1 MQQRVKNMQETV
13 NNRFKF
19 WGILSQRYRHDITR
33 HGEVF
38 FSIVVITQLVIIMGE
53 ALFSCG
59 YKDPPYQQIVDYVPV
74 VEDDDLS
81 YDDDNAMSHWLYLL
95 WWVFV
100 FIILISGS
108 LSSINTRIDFL
119 SESNG
124 RRGGYILYVGWN
136 EIKKVV

>member
-1 MQQRVKNMQETV
+1 V

-38 FSIVVITQLVIIMGE
+38 VSIVVITQLAINMGE

-59 YKDPPYQQIVDYVPV
+59 YKDPPYQQVVDSVPA

-81 YDDDNAMSHWLYLL
+81 YDDDDAMSH
-95 WWVFV
+95 
-100 FIILISGS
+100 
-108 LSSINTRIDFL
+108 
-119 SESNG
+119 
-124 RRGGYILYVGWN
+124 
-136 EIKKVV
+136 